1 MKFSKL
7 FGHNVNSRTS
17 LWGGLLNDEEW
28 LQVGSWVCVEVK
40 VLTLVVR
47 GAFCV
52 LEKSTSSM

>member
-17 LWGGLLNDEEW
+17 LWGGLPNDEEW
-28 LQVGSWVCVEVK
+28 LQVGNWVCVEEK
-40 VLTLVVR
+40 VSTLEVL

-52 LEKSTSSM
+52 LEKSTSSV